1 MPVEEYENIP
11 GQDAVGIK
19 FENSSFFIILWFMI
33 MKSGKELYFAKQIH

>member
-19 FENSSFFIILWFMI
+19 FENSSFFIIL
-33 MKSGKELYFAKQIH
+33 SGS